1 MTKVIAIDPGTSKCG
16 MVLADLE
23 HKIVYEAIVI
33 QSNMLLNHIKKL
45 CKTDDKIKFIIGN
58 GTSSQKHI
66 KTLSEYVSRI
76 IVVEEK
82 NSTYRAKEKYFEIF
96 PLNGVK
102 SFLPRE
108 IFLINKNL
116 DALAALILMEDY
128 YQCQFDLSNEVSV
141 KTWLK

>member
-33 QSNMLLNHIKKL
+33 QSNMLSNYIKKV
-45 CKTDDKIKFIIGN
+45 CKTDDEIKFIIGN

-66 KTLSEYVSRI
+66 KTLREYISRI

-82 NSTYRAKEKYFEIF
+82 NSTYRAKKRYFEIF
-96 PLNGVK
+96 PLNGAK

-116 DALAALILMEDY
+116 DAIAALILMEDY